1 MSWMVQ
7 KWGNVWKH
15 SFLCAGLQRKY
26 FGDDSLGSNIW
37 VFIFDQKNDERY
49 LKTLYITASQIFLI
63 QTLSLWREEMLFLTV
78 RSVNAV
84 REEKTKLDLLSWT
97 SSVLGQ
103 ILLSKTLRYL
113 SCVISSSSVCASI
126 SLFYVGAGAWL
137 HNAVN
142 DAELSYQDDLCSD
155 KRNKM

>member
-1 MSWMVQ
+1 
-7 KWGNVWKH
+7 
-15 SFLCAGLQRKY
+15 
-26 FGDDSLGSNIW
+26 
-37 VFIFDQKNDERY
+37 
-49 LKTLYITASQIFLI
+49 
-63 QTLSLWREEMLFLTV
+63 MLFLTV

-103 ILLSKTLRYL
+103 ILLNKTLRYL